1 VGVTLAPI
9 RPILTI
15 ADICDLLRISDRQF
29 HNLREQGFFEKH
41 NLLHPFKPEIDSKPR
56 YYGEPFA
63 RLFES
68 RKRMRLLNEALAD
81 ASEAV

>member
-1 VGVTLAPI
+1 VTLAPI

-29 HNLREQGFFEKH
+29 HKLREQGFFERH
-41 NLLHPFKPEIDSKPR
+41 QLLQPFHPAIDSKPR

-63 RLFES
+63 KLFES
-68 RKRMRLLNEALAD
+68 RKRLRLLHEALAET
-81 ASEAV
+81 SEAI